1 MKRRWVRI
9 STGFLILMGVLFLLD
24 EGVGLL
30 LPGLLACLIHE
41 LVHIAAIRALGGRV
55 ARLTLTAV
63 GAEMELDPRRPLSY
77 GREMAASLAGPAGS
91 FLCAWAAAGLDW
103 WLLAGLSLGQGLF
116 NLLPIPP
123 LDGGRALYALLAG
136 LGRDPEEVRRILTL
150 FSAGAVGLLFG
161 LSLVLL
167 RRYGNP
173 TLTITSL
180 WLLAGVLGGGAPNGL
195 SGRKQKILAFPR

>member
-1 MKRRWVRI
+1 M
-9 STGFLILMGVLFLLD
+9 LMGLLFLLD

-30 LPGLLACLIHE
+30 PPGLLACLVHE
-41 LVHIAAIRALGGRV
+41 LAHAAAIRALGGRIACV
-55 ARLTLTAV
+55 RLTAV
-63 GAEMELDPRRPLSY
+63 GAEMELDSRRPLSC
-77 GREMAASLAGPAGS
+77 GGELAAALAGPMGS
-91 FLCAWAAAGLDW
+91 FLCAWAAAELGW

-136 LGRDPEEVRRILTL
+136 LGRAPEGAGRLLTL
-150 FSAGAVGLLFG
+150 FSAGALGLLFG

-173 TLTITSL
+173 TLTVTSL
-180 WLLAGVLGGGAPNGL
+180 WLLAGALGGGAYRPGIGKRKNGAP
-195 SGRKQKILAFPR
+195 GRKQKILAFPK